1 MPITGLAC
9 TQNGTILTCS
19 LDGSVQTTSVDG
31 AVASAV
37 SCVAKKG
44 FTCSGVGV
52 SANGVFIAL
61 FLSPSSH
68 TQQYLESHPIH
79 IRFVNIAW
87 GSSSV
92 ERLMTSEEVQLD
104 RKWDVCKALQHLMYY
119 SKKLPKPL
127 QVVSTEAVEG
137 SSFAVLVIMQYTLA
151 VMRVISQQQEDD
163 LSGNQEEQLKWTAQL
178 EWIRDYIYKRLV
190 SATLKSWLEGKKAG
204 TVSHL
209 DSVAALVMCD
219 WLVTK
224 GIDSAVTDAV
234 TQVYEAFNDTGG
246 LKKISSDTVKS
257 QANGKESTSDLLRQT
272 EISMEKQSVI
282 LQSNAEAVKS
292 LVKDIYEPSAGVID
306 ESFTLLSREQCP
318 LCQTAIAVESL
329 EYGTCLSGHRWPRCC
344 VSFVICADLALRRCQ
359 DCNRCVST
367 PSPRS
372 SPWLRSLLQLTK
384 CPFCSGFF
392 H

>member
-1 MPITGLAC
+1 M
-9 TQNGTILTCS
+9 
-19 LDGSVQTTSVDG
+19 
-31 AVASAV
+31 
-37 SCVAKKG
+37 
-44 FTCSGVGV
+44 
-52 SANGVFIAL
+52 
-61 FLSPSSH
+61 
-68 TQQYLESHPIH
+68 
-79 IRFVNIAW
+79 
-87 GSSSV
+87 
-92 ERLMTSEEVQLD
+92 
-104 RKWDVCKALQHLMYY
+104 
-119 SKKLPKPL
+119 
-127 QVVSTEAVEG
+127 EG

-178 EWIRDYIYKRLV
+178 EWIKDYIYKRLV

-257 QANGKESTSDLLRQT
+257 QANDKESTSDLLRQT